1 VSLYGRALP
10 SAYSQAAIDGPFSRM
25 GRTPAARSSETTS
38 AVTASTRRL
47 RAAARNAGL
56 NFPAGTL
63 VGFHVAVATGDTKVL
78 VTGGGGFI
86 GSTLVDRL
94 LHDGYSVRVLDNFAT
109 GRREN
114 LEAAFDAIE
123 LIEGDLQSYER
134 VHNAISGCEL
144 VFHEGALPSVPRSVQ
159 DPLTSNAVNITG
171 TLNVLLAAR
180 DAGVRR
186 VVYASSSSVY
196 GANEELPK
204 REDQRP
210 VPIAPYAVSKLAGE
224 GHCRSF
230 WHVYGLETVAL
241 RYFNVFGPRQDPA
254 SQYAAVIPMFITAF
268 LDGHRPTIY
277 GDGEQSRDFTYI
289 ENVLEATLLAAQ
301 ADGVAGETF
310 NVASG
315 ERISLNALIA
325 ELRELTGKDIEPT
338 YTDPRPGDVRH
349 SLADVSKA
357 REALGYRPLIDA
369 RAGLRRT
376 LAFYQE
382 NRTAVPTGDIPRQ
395 ELR

>member
-1 VSLYGRALP
+1 M
-10 SAYSQAAIDGPFSRM
+10 SR
-25 GRTPAARSSETTS
+25 G
-38 AVTASTRRL
+38 
-47 RAAARNAGL
+47 G
-56 NFPAGTL
+56 
-63 VGFHVAVATGDTKVL
+63 TKVL

-86 GSTLVDRL
+86 GSNLVDRL
-94 LHDGYSVRVLDNFAT
+94 LHDGYTVHVLDNFAT

-114 LEAAFDAIE
+114 LSDVLGEIE

-134 VHNAISGCEL
+134 VHNAIRGCEL
-144 VFHEGALPSVPRSVQ
+144 VFHEGALPSVPRSIQ

-180 DAGVRR
+180 DEGVRR

-204 REDQRP
+204 REDQHP

-241 RYFNVFGPRQDPA
+241 RYFNVFGPRQDPT
-254 SQYAAVIPMFITAF
+254 SQYSAVIPMFITAF
-268 LDGHRPTIY
+268 LDDQRPTIY

-289 ENVLEATLLAAQ
+289 ENVVEATLLAAR

-315 ERISLNALIA
+315 ERISLNTLIA
-325 ELRELTGKDIEPT
+325 ELRELTGKEIEPIH
-338 YTDPRPGDVRH
+338 TDPRPGDVRH

-357 REALGYRPLIDA
+357 REALGYEPAVNA
-369 RAGLRRT
+369 REGLRRVFSWYEERRASGGT
-376 LAFYQE
+376 AAF
-382 NRTAVPTGDIPRQ
+382 V
-395 ELR
+395 

>member
-1 VSLYGRALP
+1 MSEG
-10 SAYSQAAIDGPFSRM
+10 GP
-25 GRTPAARSSETTS
+25 
-38 AVTASTRRL
+38 
-47 RAAARNAGL
+47 N
-56 NFPAGTL
+56 
-63 VGFHVAVATGDTKVL
+63 VL

-86 GSTLVDRL
+86 GSNLVDRL
-94 LHDGYSVRVLDNFAT
+94 LHDGYTVRVLDNFAT

-114 LEAAFDAIE
+114 LEASLDAIE

-134 VHNAISGCEL
+134 VHNAIRDCEL
-144 VFHEGALPSVPRSVQ
+144 VFHLGALPSVPRSIQ

-196 GANEELPK
+196 GASEDLPK
-204 REDQRP
+204 REDHHP
-210 VPIAPYAVSKLAGE
+210 LPIAPYAVSKLAGE

-241 RYFNVFGPRQDPA
+241 RYFNVFGPRQDPT
-254 SQYAAVIPMFITAF
+254 SQYSAVIPMFITAF
-268 LDGHRPTIY
+268 LDDQRPTIY

-301 ADGVAGETF
+301 VDGFAGETF

-315 ERISLNALIA
+315 KRISLNTLIA
-325 ELRELTGKDIEPT
+325 ELRELTGKEIEPI
-338 YTDPRPGDVRH
+338 YTDPRPGDVPH
-349 SLADVSKA
+349 SLADISKV
-357 REALGYRPLIDA
+357 RDALGYEPRTDA
-369 RAGLRRT
+369 LEGLRQVFTWYETRSAMEGGSQ
-376 LAFYQE
+376 L
-382 NRTAVPTGDIPRQ
+382 
-395 ELR
+395 